1 MNSIQRAR
9 LVSVVVLAVVFA
21 SGIVVGFAWD
31 RRLDA
36 AEAAAEL
43 ERRTERADSARSRAG
58 QGDRADGGEERRRQY
73 MWERVEP
80 TEAQRVELDSIMQ
93 VYREASRDFHRESR
107 RAYDEGMRALVL
119 QTREAIK
126 SVLDPAQA
134 ARYDS
139 LAAARDD
146 RNRRDDD
153 DDGDGRDGN

>member
-9 LVSVVVLAVVFA
+9 LVSVAVLAVVFA

-43 ERRTERADSARSRAG
+43 ERRTERVDSTRSGAG
-58 QGDRADGGEERRRQY
+58 QGDQEDGGEERRRQY

-119 QTREAIK
+119 QAREAIK

-146 RNRRDDD
+146 RNRRDDE
-153 DDGDGRDGN
+153 DDGDGSDGN